1 MGNTQIII
9 CLIIFIV
16 SLISYILNKIPMWV
30 TSIGALA
37 LLVITGCLDATTSL
51 SGFSNTN
58 TILMGS
64 MFIVATGLR
73 KTSCVSVL
81 CDSIMR
87 ITRGSFRKAYFGYL
101 FIAVLLAQLIPS
113 PMVVFALVAPLLA
126 ELCDK
131 MGVSVS
137 KVMFPLVVT
146 AVATTGTPVGPVPGS
161 QVHARSAL
169 GAHRRQQWRQ
179 EGRGEETL

>member
-1 MGNTQIII
+1 
-9 CLIIFIV
+9 
-16 SLISYILNKIPMWV
+16 
-30 TSIGALA
+30 
-37 LLVITGCLDATTSL
+37 
-51 SGFSNTN
+51 
-58 TILMGS
+58 MGS

-73 KTSCVSVL
+73 KTSFVSVL

-137 KVMFPLVVT
+137 KVMFPLVSPLWLPPVSLPLP
-146 AVATTGTPVGPVPGS
+146 VQSAT
-161 QVHARSAL
+161 
-169 GAHRRQQWRQ
+169 RRCIMVIWKPMA
-179 EGRGEETL
+179 